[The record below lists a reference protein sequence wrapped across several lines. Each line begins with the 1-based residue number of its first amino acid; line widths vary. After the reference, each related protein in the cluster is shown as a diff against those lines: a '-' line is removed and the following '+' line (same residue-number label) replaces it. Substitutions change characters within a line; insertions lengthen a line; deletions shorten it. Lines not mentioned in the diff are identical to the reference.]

1 MSAYLDGYR
10 QGQADNHRGGAM
22 LDAVGMVAQ
31 WATASEDW
39 KSGWAAGYDNAGDLD
54 PTTLARRFR
63 GLDLDSEEEETMDP
77 NETLRLIRLTI
88 KQMRVDEDPGVR
100 KAHADELAEYV
111 EALDEWLSKGGFLP
125 YEWSKP

>member
-10 QGQADNHRGGAM
+10 QGQADHRSGAM

-39 KSGWAAGYDNAGDLD
+39 KSGWGAGYDNADVEGDLD

-63 GLDLDSEEEETMDP
+63 GLDLDSEEE
-77 NETLRLIRLTI
+77 
-88 KQMRVDEDPGVR
+88 
-100 KAHADELAEYV
+100 
-111 EALDEWLSKGGFLP
+111 S
-125 YEWSKP
+125 